1 MSEIDLRKLAE
12 PFPAGDIKWRV
23 ARSGLKDDGTAFCIV
38 FAYITARAI
47 QTRLDDVCGPA
58 NWCNTPLQV
67 HEMRVNVNAIQVGI
81 SIRIDGE
88 WITKYDV
95 AEPTNIEPAKG
106 GFSGAMKRAG
116 SAWGI
121 GRYLSHLKDSFA
133 ETSKKQATGF
143 VYARLP
149 KDDGGG
155 VYYWKPPQLPA
166 WALPL
171 ESKHDNP
178 ITDDM
183 RNDLYFAWKKKFAAA
198 EKRRDVLRAAF
209 DSWVF
214 SIVGEFPIGDLSCWT
229 QQIVDD
235 CRKRIEATV
244 AGGKGPSADV
254 DFG

>member
-58 NWCNTPLQV
+58 NWQNTGLTVLELRPGI
-67 HEMRVNVNAIQVGI
+67 MAMQVGI
-81 SIRIDGE
+81 RIKIDGE

-95 AEPTNIEPAKG
+95 SEPTQIEPAKG

-133 ETSKKQATGF
+133 ETSKKPATGF

-171 ESKHDNP
+171 DTKSDVV
-178 ITDDM
+178 TDAM
-183 RNDLYFAWKKKFAAA
+183 RSGLYFQWKAKFAAA

-209 DSWVF
+209 DAWVF
-214 SIVGEFPIGDLSCWT
+214 SIVGKFPIDDLQCWT

-235 CRKRIEATV
+235 CRKRLDVTT

-254 DFG
+254 EFG